1 MNLEERTLV
10 DLVIIFALSLTRVS
24 SFVISSPMLG
34 ERSMPNTVKVAFC
47 VAVGIFVFPG
57 IEREFGTGASAL
69 DWRTSLVILGREF
82 IVGFTIGYLVR
93 LVMLPARIAGSYMG
107 QEFGFSLGQVA
118 DPSTGV
124 ASNEVRLLTD
134 ALALVLFWMTDSHHV
149 ALRVLANQKIGDHL
163 IEFPFTEV
171 LGHTVSYVHQVALQQ
186 IGPMVL
192 ALLLILVCLC
202 VVMRSWSQMTLF
214 LFGSGVRVLFGIGA
228 FFVFVPWIVLQI
240 SSWYRAMP
248 DTLARILFFD

>member
-10 DLVIIFALSLTRVS
+10 DLAIIFTLSLTRVS
-24 SFVISSPMLG
+24 SFIVSSPMLG
-34 ERSMPNTVKVAFC
+34 ERSIPNIVKVAFC
-47 VAVGIFVFPG
+47 VAISVFLFPG
-57 IEREFGTGASAL
+57 IERDFAAGTSGL
-69 DWRTSLVILGREF
+69 DWRMSLVILGREAV
-82 IVGFTIGYLVR
+82 VGFTIGYLVR
-93 LVMLPARIAGSYMG
+93 LIMLPARIAGSYMG

-134 ALALVLFWMTDSHHV
+134 ALALVLFWMTDAHHV
-149 ALRVLANQKIGDHL
+149 AIRVLANQEVGDHL
-163 IEFPFTEV
+163 IEFPFTEG
-171 LGHTVSYVHQVALQQ
+171 LGHTVSFVHQVALQQ

-214 LFGSGVRVLFGIGA
+214 SFGSGVRVLFGIGA
-228 FFVFVPWIVLQI
+228 FFVFIPWIVLQL
-240 SSWYRAMP
+240 SSWYHEMP
-248 DTLARILFFD
+248 HTLARILVFD